1 MNLQQWADKGM
12 SFDTYVNEM
21 QVNQY
26 ELLHIYNN
34 FLIPNELLPVLEERQ
49 NDGWRVI
56 VLTADWCGD
65 ALLCVPVMK
74 RISEVANID
83 MRLLIRDE
91 NLELMDQ
98 YLTNGTARAI
108 PIFIFIDKDENEQ
121 AVFGPRAPKVQELVT
136 SMRATLPEKEDPTF
150 EEKQKEMYAN
160 FRATLADDTSLWEHV
175 MENMI
180 EKLVK

>member
-1 MNLQQWADKGM
+1 MSLQQWADKGM

-21 QVNQY
+21 KVNQDK
-26 ELLHIYNN
+26 LLHIYNN

-49 NDGWRVI
+49 NDKWRVI

-74 RISEVANID
+74 RICEVANID

-98 YLTNGTARAI
+98 YLTNGTARSI
-108 PIFIFIDKDENEQ
+108 PIFIFVDQEGNEK
-121 AVFGPRAPKVQELVT
+121 AVWGPRAPKIQELIT
-136 SMRATLPEKEDPTF
+136 SMRETLPEKEDPSF
-150 EEKQKEMYAN
+150 EEKQKEMYAK
-160 FRATLADDTSLWEHV
+160 FRETLANDTSLWEHV
-175 MENMI
+175 METMI
-180 EKLVK
+180 ETIAK

>member
-1 MNLQQWADKGM
+1 MTLQQWFEKGM
-12 SFDTYVNEM
+12 SFDTYVDKM
-21 QVNQY
+21 TVNQY

-34 FLIPNELLPVLEERQ
+34 FLIPNELLPILEERQ
-49 NDGWRVI
+49 KDNWRVI

-74 RISEVANID
+74 RICEVSNIE

-108 PIFIFIDKDENEQ
+108 PIFIFIDEDGHEK
-121 AVFGPRAPKVQELVT
+121 AVWGPRTPQVQEFVT
-136 SMRATLPEKEDPTF
+136 SLRKELPEKDAPDF
-150 EEKQKEMYAN
+150 EEKQKEMYTN
-160 FRATLADDTSLWEHV
+160 FRKTLASDSSLWEHV

-180 EKLVK
+180 QKIAK

>member
-1 MNLQQWADKGM
+1 MTLQQWFEKGM
-12 SFDTYVNEM
+12 SFNTYVEKM
-21 QVNQY
+21 TVNQY

-49 NDGWRVI
+49 SDNWRVI

-74 RISEVANID
+74 RICEVANIE
-83 MRLLIRDE
+83 MSLLIRDE

-108 PIFIFIDKDENEQ
+108 PIFIFIDENGKEQ
-121 AVFGPRAPKVQELVT
+121 AVWGPRAPQVQELVT
-136 SMRATLPEKEDPTF
+136 SLRATLPEKDDSEF
-150 EEKQKEMYAN
+150 EEKQKAMYAS
-160 FRATLADDTSLWEHV
+160 FRQTLASDSSIWEHV
-175 MENMI
+175 MENML
-180 EKLVK
+180 EKIVK

>member
-1 MNLQQWADKGM
+1 MKANRTKEVLIMNLQQWADKGM

-91 NLELMDQ
+91 NLELMDR

-108 PIFIFIDKDENEQ
+108 QSLFSLIKMEMNKPSLDH
-121 AVFGPRAPKVQELVT
+121 AL
-136 SMRATLPEKEDPTF
+136 
-150 EEKQKEMYAN
+150 QKYKISN
-160 FRATLADDTSLWEHV
+160 FNARYIT
-175 MENMI
+175 
-180 EKLVK
+180 